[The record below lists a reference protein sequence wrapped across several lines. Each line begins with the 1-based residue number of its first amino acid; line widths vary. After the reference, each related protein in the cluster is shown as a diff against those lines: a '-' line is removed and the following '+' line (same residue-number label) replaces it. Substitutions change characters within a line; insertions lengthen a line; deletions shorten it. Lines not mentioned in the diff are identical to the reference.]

1 MTDDL
6 VELAGLIDEGG
17 TGIEPE
23 DTDSEEIVATP
34 FAPGSIRISTSILS
48 IGQLVKRIGNKEI
61 ILDPDFQREF
71 VWNDVAQSRLIE
83 SMLIRF
89 PLPAFYMD
97 ATDNDKWL
105 VIDGLQRLSTV
116 ARFVLRNDL
125 RLRDLE
131 YMGEQ
136 LNGKTYNDL
145 RRSLQRRI
153 DETQVTVHKID
164 KGTPPEVRY
173 NLFKRINTG
182 GLPLS
187 PQEIRHALYP
197 GQVNPYLAKLADSEE
212 FKKVTQNSIRDKRMG
227 DREMVLRFLSFSIT
241 PYTEYRTN
249 LVAFLNEHTDKL
261 NKMSREAL
269 DNREKHFIR
278 AMRAAYDIFG
288 DRAFRKIYSKGRYSR
303 ISKPLFE
310 TWAVSLDKLTDNEIQ
325 LLTERKGQ
333 VINNFLKIMKEDS
346 FDNAISI
353 ATGTP
358 GSVKT
363 RFEYIEN
370 LIKEVLS

>member
-1 MTDDL
+1 
-6 VELAGLIDEGG
+6 
-17 TGIEPE
+17 
-23 DTDSEEIVATP
+23 
-34 FAPGSIRISTSILS
+34 
-48 IGQLVKRIGNKEI
+48 
-61 ILDPDFQREF
+61 
-71 VWNDVAQSRLIE
+71 
-83 SMLIRF
+83 
-89 PLPAFYMD
+89 MD

-153 DETQVTVHKID
+153 DETQVTVYKID

-197 GQVNPYLAKLADSEE
+197 GQANPYLTKLADSEE
-212 FKKVTQNSIRDKRMG
+212 FRRATQNSIRDKRMG
-227 DREMVLRFLSFSIT
+227 DRETILRFLAFSIT

-261 NKMSREAL
+261 NKMSQEEL
-269 DNREKHFIR
+269 DNREKHFLR

-288 DRAFRKIYSKGRYSR
+288 DRAFRKIYSKEGRYSH

-310 TWAVSLDKLTDNEIQ
+310 AWAVNLDKLTDSEIQ
-325 LLTERKGQ
+325 LLTERKEQ
-333 VINNFLKIMKEDS
+333 VINTFLKIMEEGS
-346 FDNAISI
+346 FDNSISV

-358 GSVKT
+358 GRVKT

-370 LIKEVLS
+370 LIREVLA